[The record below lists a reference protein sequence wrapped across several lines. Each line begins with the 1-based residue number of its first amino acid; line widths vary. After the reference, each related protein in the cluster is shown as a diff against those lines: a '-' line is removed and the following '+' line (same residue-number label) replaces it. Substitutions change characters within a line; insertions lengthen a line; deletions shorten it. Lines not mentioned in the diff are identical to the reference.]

1 VGGQKLPAGRPF
13 VGNVLFLFAQLP
25 ALMYTHTY
33 PNLIFD
39 LGGVIINLDFAR
51 MTRLFDQLAGKS
63 FADIYAHHQ
72 QLHFFDDFETG
83 RISPAEFR
91 EQVRQIL
98 GLDSAQAPDHVI
110 DHHWNAIL
118 LDIPAERVA
127 MLQRLGR
134 QKRIFLLSNTNAIH
148 KAAFDQIVQEQHGL
162 PGIDELFEK
171 AYYSHLVHDRKPSPT
186 IFQRV
191 LDENGLDPAQTLF
204 IDDTARHIEGAKTVG
219 LHTLHLVAPTTILD
233 VFSA

>member
-1 VGGQKLPAGRPF
+1 
-13 VGNVLFLFAQLP
+13 
-25 ALMYTHTY
+25 MYTY

-72 QLHFFDDFETG
+72 QVRFFDDFETG

-91 EQVRQIL
+91 AQVRLVL
-98 GLDSAQAPDHVI
+98 GLGPTQAPDEVI

-127 MLQRLGR
+127 LLQKLGK

-148 KAAFDQIVQEQHGL
+148 KTAFDQILQEQHRL
-162 PGIDELFEK
+162 PSIDGLFEK

-191 LDENGLDPAQTLF
+191 LDENGLDPTQTLF
-204 IDDTARHIEGAKTVG
+204 IDDTARHIEGAKSVG
-219 LHTLHLVAPTTILD
+219 LHTLHLVPPTTILE
-233 VFSA
+233 VFAG